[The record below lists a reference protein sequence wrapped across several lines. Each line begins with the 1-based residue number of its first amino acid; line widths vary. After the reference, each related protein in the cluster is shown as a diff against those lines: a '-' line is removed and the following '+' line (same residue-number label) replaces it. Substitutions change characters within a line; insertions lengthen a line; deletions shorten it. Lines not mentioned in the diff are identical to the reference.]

1 MKKILAVAV
10 FVILAGSL
18 FGQSV
23 FELSRR
29 EKARREGLKGNRARV
44 VTNADLA
51 AVKKTPAIFSPS
63 PDYSTDQNAQAV
75 VAPESGGGIQ
85 PAAENPSEPVVMVPT
100 VISDGPA
107 LIGEGA
113 VPGPPATEKDLEA
126 QVKAMDELI
135 DLLTNKITVLL
146 QDANNLNNMV
156 PRDVIMQQVDET
168 NQKLVKAQDDAAK
181 LRAQLDAARKNRPY
195 RR

>member
-1 MKKILAVAV
+1 MKRILAVAV

-18 FGQSV
+18 YGQSV
-23 FELSRR
+23 AQLSRW

-51 AVKKTPAIFSPS
+51 AVKKTPAISSPS
-63 PDYSTDQNAQAV
+63 PEYSTDQNASAIV
-75 VAPESGGGIQ
+75 TPEPGGGTQ
-85 PAAENPSEPVVMVPT
+85 ATTENPSEPVVMVPT
-100 VISDGPA
+100 VISNGPA
-107 LIGEGA
+107 LTGEGA
-113 VPGPPATEKDLEA
+113 VPGPPTTEKDLEA
-126 QVKAMDELI
+126 RIKAQDELI

-168 NQKLVKAQDDAAK
+168 NQKLLKAQDDAAK
-181 LRAQLDAARKNRPY
+181 LRAQLEATQKSRPK

>member
-10 FVILAGSL
+10 FAILAGSL

-23 FELSRR
+23 AELSRWER
-29 EKARREGLKGNRARV
+29 ARREGLKGHRARI

-51 AVKKTPAIFSPS
+51 AVKKTPAILTPS
-63 PDYSTDQNAQAV
+63 PDYSTDQGPPAV
-75 VAPESGGGIQ
+75 GVPESGGENP
-85 PAAENPSEPVVMVPT
+85 PAAGNNSEPVVMVPT
-100 VISDGPA
+100 VISDGPT

-126 QVKAMDELI
+126 QVKALDELI

-168 NQKLVKAQDDAAK
+168 NQKLLKAQDDAAK
-181 LRAQLDAARKNRPY
+181 LRVRLDAARKNRPG